1 MRKELS
7 KIRKFSFDDNT
18 YVIFEEYR
26 TIGGRYL
33 FSDVYYKDIKDSS
46 YLGQYN
52 ELDEP
57 NIWVR
62 KNGEYIIIYEY
73 EITNTNETKD
83 NQLVKNIINLYDIDD
98 DMDVFGKYD
107 KLLEIFNKGK
117 ELLKLKKGYENKKV
131 KSENRRKHY
140 TSRKDK
146 IYQNVTEY
154 EIIDEEKLNNVYDVD
169 RKDYKNPV
177 KGVYNFIKTYKKK

>member
-62 KNGEYIIIYEY
+62 KNGKNIIIYEY
-73 EITNTNETKD
+73 EITDTNETKD
-83 NQLVKNIINLYDIDD
+83 NQIVKNIINLYDINN
-98 DMDVFGKYD
+98 DMDIFGKYD
-107 KLLEIFNKGK
+107 KLLEIFNDNRD
-117 ELLKLKKGYENKKV
+117 LLKLKKGYEKKKV
-131 KSENRRKHY
+131 KPENRRRHY
-140 TSRKDK
+140 TSRKK
-146 IYQNVTEY
+146 HVYQNVTDY
-154 EIIDEEKLNNVYDVD
+154 EIIDEEKLNKVYDVD
-169 RKDYKNPV
+169 RKEYKNPV
-177 KGVYNFIKTYKKK
+177 KGVYDFIKTYKKK